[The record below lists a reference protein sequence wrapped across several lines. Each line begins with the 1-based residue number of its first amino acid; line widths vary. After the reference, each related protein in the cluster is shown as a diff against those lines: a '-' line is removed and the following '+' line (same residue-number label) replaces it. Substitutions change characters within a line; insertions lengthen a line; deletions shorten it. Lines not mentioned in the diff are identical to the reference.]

1 MHEGWERED
10 LKVIYSGKM
19 PDVAA
24 WFDIKEVFP
33 LKKLNFEGLEF
44 PVPHNPEHYL
54 GSIYSF
60 NFMELPPE
68 EKRTIHAHA
77 IKIVG

>member
-44 PVPHNPEHYL
+44 PVPHNPKHYL

-68 EKRTIHAHA
+68 EKRTIHAHEMS
-77 IKIVG
+77 IG